1 MAFGLFFL
9 CDTCTKGLKSDA
21 SLHKGDTHMNKKE
34 CNEIK
39 KLFTPA
45 NCAISRICGCYVDAE
60 KNKKTELKEA
70 FLSLP
75 EEEAFKYFTI
85 FRNGLSGTIGKN
97 LLNMEFPLHAEE
109 EGGTQNFLLKLRD
122 SELKDDGLI
131 EEFYDR
137 IIANFDYGENYY
149 IILIHCAYDIPAKA
163 TDGSE
168 MFDASDYVY
177 EFIQCT
183 ICPVKLSKAGLCYNS
198 MTNAIENRIRDWLV
212 EAPVTSFLFPAFN
225 DRNTDLHSLLFYAK
239 NGEQLPDTLID
250 EVLGCHT
257 PMSAKS
263 QKETFQAIVEETLGD
278 NCDFETVKSIHE
290 NLSELAEETKDEPVQ
305 PVLNKT
311 QLKQLLENN
320 GADPEK
326 LQEFDS
332 RYADVEDGPE
342 TSFAVSNVV
351 NTRSFEIKTPDVI
364 IKVAPDKTDLVE
376 NRMIDGRPCLVI
388 AINEH
393 VEINGISVL
402 PVPLKDRKGAVKN
415 NGDIQDEGTPWGEE
429 EKPVKKPA
437 DDTDEIRPVA
447 TGICFVKDM

>member
-278 NCDFETVKSIHE
+278 NCDFETIKSIHE

-402 PVPLKDRKGAVKN
+402 PVPLKDRKGEVKN
-415 NGDIQDEGTPWGEE
+415 NGDVQEEGTPWGEE

-437 DDTDEIRPVA
+437 DDTDGIRPVA
-447 TGICFVKDM
+447 TGICSVKDM

>member
-1 MAFGLFFL
+1 
-9 CDTCTKGLKSDA
+9 
-21 SLHKGDTHMNKKE
+21 MNKKE

-137 IIANFDYGENYY
+137 IIAN
-149 IILIHCAYDIPAKA
+149 
-163 TDGSE
+163 
-168 MFDASDYVY
+168 VY

-342 TSFAVSNVV
+342 TSFTVSNVV

-364 IKVAPDKTDLVE
+364 IKVASDKTDLVE

-402 PVPLKDRKGAVKN
+402 PVPLKDRKGEVKN
-415 NGDIQDEGTPWGEE
+415 NGDVQEEGTPWGEE

-447 TGICFVKDM
+447 TGICSVKDM